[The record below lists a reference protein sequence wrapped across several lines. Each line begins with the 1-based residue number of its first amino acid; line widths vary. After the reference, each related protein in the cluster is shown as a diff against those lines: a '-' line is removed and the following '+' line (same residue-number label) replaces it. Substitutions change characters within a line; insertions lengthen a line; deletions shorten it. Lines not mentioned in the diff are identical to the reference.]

1 MSGFENLLGPFS
13 LIILLFALVLGV
25 LWFLLPFA
33 VFGTKARLDRILA
46 ELQTV
51 NANLTK
57 LTITEIESTEWDQGK
72 EITPR

>member
-1 MSGFENLLGPFS
+1 MRMSGFENLLGPFS
-13 LIILLFALVLGV
+13 LVVLLFAFVLGV

-33 VFGTKARLDRILA
+33 VFGTKARLDKILA

-57 LTITEIESTEWDQGK
+57 LTINEIEPIEF
-72 EITPR
+72 

>member
-13 LIILLFALVLGV
+13 LVVFLFALVLGV

-33 VFGTKARLDRILA
+33 VFGTKARLDKLIA

-51 NANLTK
+51 NANLEI
-57 LTITEIESTEWDQGK
+57 LIATEVEPIELMQDNEVTS
-72 EITPR
+72 